1 MSIFSPQKEHKAWYM
16 LLHALLAVLVLFLAT
31 FTVLTFKRTQRLGL
45 ADNPPRTIMISG
57 SGKAVGIPDIATV
70 NLGLITERRD
80 VLSAQRENSEKMNQ
94 LLARLKDLQIP
105 KDDIQ
110 TTQYQIYPRYDYTKG
125 AGTIVGYTVSQ
136 SVSVKIRDL
145 GKVSAVLA
153 AAGEVGANQVSGV
166 SFTLDDPEDLRQEAR
181 TKAIGNAKDKAR
193 DIARALGLKLGRI
206 VSFNE
211 SSSLPFPPTPYAREL
226 GFGGGGDTVPPQI
239 ESGTVEVNADVSVTF
254 ELE

>member
-1 MSIFSPQKEHKAWYM
+1 MSIFSPNKEHKAWYV
-16 LLHALLAVLVLFLAT
+16 LLHALLVVLLLWLGAM
-31 FTVLTFKRTQRLGL
+31 TVLTMKRTERLGL

-57 SGKAVGIPDIATV
+57 SGKVVGIPDIATV

-94 LLARLKDLQIP
+94 LLVRLKDLQIS

-110 TTQYQIYPRYDYTKG
+110 TTQYQIYPRYDYSKG

-193 DIARALGLKLGRI
+193 DIAKALGLKLGRI

-211 SSSLPFPPTPYAREL
+211 SSSFPSPMAYAREL
-226 GFGGGGDTVPPQI
+226 GFGGGGDSVPPQV
-239 ESGTVEVNADVSVTF
+239 ESGTVEVSADVSVTF